1 MAGLYLH
8 IPFCKQA
15 CTYCDFH
22 FSTSMQSREELVA
35 ALITEIKLQAD
46 YLPSKTLDTIY
57 FGGGTPSLLS
67 VDELERI
74 FDQIQQY
81 FTINIGAEITLEA
94 NPDDLSIAYL
104 RKLRHT
110 HVNRLSIGIQSFREQ
125 DLKMMNRAHTAKQ
138 AERVVPEAAD
148 TGFENLSI
156 DLIYGIPDLKMD
168 GWKKNLDKAIA
179 LPVNHLSC
187 YCLTVEP
194 RTALAWQVEKGISK
208 AVDDDEA
215 ANQYEWL
222 IEKTEVAGI
231 LWYEISNFAK
241 PGFESRHN
249 SNYWKGIPYLGI
261 GPSAHS
267 YNGKNRQWNIRNNPL
282 YIKSINDKK
291 VPFEEEFLTNEQ
303 RFNETILTS
312 LRTRKGLTKEAI
324 LKVAA
329 DDSWKKIKSQAE
341 IKIANGLMIEKD
353 NSLQLTVKGLLL
365 ADAIAAEFF
374 LL

>member
-22 FSTSMQSREELVA
+22 FSTSMNHREELVS
-35 ALITEIKLQAD
+35 ALISEIKFQVD
-46 YLPSKTLDTIY
+46 YLPEKNLDTIY
-57 FGGGTPSLLS
+57 FGGGTPSLLTM
-67 VDELERI
+67 DELERI
-74 FDQIQQY
+74 FESIQHF
-81 FTINIGAEITLEA
+81 FTISSDAEITLEA
-94 NPDDLSIAYL
+94 NPDDLSANYL

-110 HVNRLSIGIQSFREQ
+110 VINRLSIGIQSFRDE
-125 DLKMMNRAHTAKQ
+125 DLKLMNRAHTAKQ

-148 TGFENLSI
+148 IGFENLSV
-156 DLIYGIPDLKMD
+156 DLIYGIPDLKMQ
-168 GWKKNLDKAIA
+168 GWKKNLDTALA

-194 RTALAWQVEKGISK
+194 RTALAWQVQKGLSK

-222 IEKTEVAGI
+222 IEKTEIAGI
-231 LWYEISNFAK
+231 PWYEISNFGK

-249 SNYWKGIPYLGI
+249 SNYWNGIPYLGI

-267 YNGKNRQWNIRNNPL
+267 FNGRKRQWNIRNNPL
-282 YIKSINDKK
+282 YIKSINEGK
-291 VPFEEEFLTNEQ
+291 VPFEEEFLTTEQ
-303 RFNETILTS
+303 RFNETVLTS
-312 LRTRKGLTKEAI
+312 LRTRKGLSKESVI
-324 LKVAA
+324 KVAG
-329 DDSWKKIKSQAE
+329 DDAWKKLKSQAE
-341 IKIANGLMIEKD
+341 IKIENGLMVEKE
-353 NSLQLTVKGLLL
+353 NNFQLTIKGLLL
-365 ADAIAAEFF
+365 ADAIASEFF